1 MSFRRCWTC
10 GAQPASH
17 PGARGP
23 PAGPVNDGHSEDVAN
38 LLKRQLPVF
47 HNILFL
53 SCSSAEQVNIIQLGA
68 NHVPPRG
75 GEVRQK
81 SGVLAAPG
89 NVRELPRINPAPGK
103 MRSCAM
109 LHNTKNENAPLY
121 HCD

>member
-1 MSFRRCWTC
+1 MPNLR
-10 GAQPASH
+10 P
-17 PGARGP
+17 PPDARGP
-23 PAGPVNDGHSEDVAN
+23 PAGRVNDGDNEGAAN

-47 HNILFL
+47 HVLFL
-53 SCSSAEQVNIIQLGA
+53 SCSSAEQVNIIQLAA
-68 NHVPPRG
+68 NHVPPGG

-109 LHNTKNENAPLY
+109 LHDTI
-121 HCD
+121 